1 MGVGA
6 LILAL
11 GGCGGG
17 DAPAPTS
24 GTPSSVS
31 ESVDA
36 LPPGVQARS
45 LSGELLTAPALP
57 PDVEEARQADLAEA
71 LAELEAN
78 PGDPDAL
85 IWVGRRQAYL
95 GEYRDAIETFSQG
108 VEAFPQDPRFYRHR
122 GHRWITVREF
132 QRAVDDFRQG
142 VELIR
147 GTPDE
152 VEPDGMPN
160 PSGIPTSTLQFN
172 IWYHLGLAHY
182 LRGEFE
188 EALEAYESCMEVSTN
203 PDAQV
208 ATSYWLYLT
217 LGRLNRDQDA
227 AAVLESIRA
236 DMDILENQAYHD
248 LLLLYKGE
256 RSPDDLLGPQDGEGS
271 LQATT
276 AAYGVAMYHHLRGES
291 ELATSLRRRIVA
303 EIDQWAAF
311 GYIAAEADL
320 EGR

>member
-1 MGVGA
+1 MV
-6 LILAL
+6 L

-17 DAPAPTS
+17 DAPATTS
-24 GTPSSVS
+24 DTSSM
-31 ESVDA
+31 ESMEA
-36 LPPGVQARS
+36 LPQGVEARS
-45 LSGELLTAPALP
+45 LSGELLTAPPLP
-57 PDVEEARQADLAEA
+57 PEVEEARRADLTEA
-71 LAELEAN
+71 LAQLEAQ
-78 PGDPDAL
+78 PDDPDAL

-95 GEYRDAIETFSQG
+95 GHYRDAIETFSQG

-132 QRAVDDFRQG
+132 QRAVEDFREG

-182 LRGEFE
+182 LQGELD
-188 EALEAYESCMEVSTN
+188 EALAAYESCMEVSTN

-217 LGRLNRDQDA
+217 LRRLNRDEDA
-227 AAVLESIRA
+227 AAVLESIQA
-236 DMDILENQAYHD
+236 DMEILENQAYHE

-256 RSPDDLLGPQDGEGS
+256 RSPDDILGPQDGESS

-276 AAYGVAMYHHLRGES
+276 AAYGVAMYHQLQGDS
-291 ELATSLRRRIVA
+291 ELATSLLRRIVA
-303 EIDQWAAF
+303 GIDQWAAF

-320 EGR
+320 ARNNALD